1 MSSHFFLPPGGAQG
15 DRFHLTGS
23 EASHIIRVLR
33 HKAGDTLLFFDGKGA
48 RLEGTIT
55 EVLEDGSIKGT
66 LKDAGSTPE
75 RRLKLHLYPALIKG
89 NRWDWLLEKAV
100 ELGAHS
106 INPVITKR
114 TVARPEGKPERW
126 ERLVTAAA
134 KQCGRAT
141 LPAVAAPRSLPE
153 AAASAPGLKLVAWE
167 ETPEARLP
175 DLSEAAEVSLFVGP
189 EGGFDE
195 AELKSSGA
203 VPFGLGSNILRAETA
218 ALAAIVLVNQAAV
231 ASA

>member
-1 MSSHFFLPPGGAQG
+1 VPSHFFLPPGGAQG

-23 EASHIIRVLR
+23 EASHITRVLR
-33 HKAGDTLLFFDGKGA
+33 HKVGDSLLFFDGKGA
-48 RLEGTIT
+48 RLQGTIT
-55 EVLEDGSIKGT
+55 EVLEDGSVKGT
-66 LKDAGSTPE
+66 LKDAGATPE

-100 ELGAHS
+100 ELGVHS

-141 LPAVAAPRSLPE
+141 LPAVAEPRPLLE
-153 AAASAPGLKLVAWE
+153 AAKAAPGLKLVAWE
-167 ETPEARLP
+167 DAPDAMVPELA
-175 DLSEAAEVSLFVGP
+175 EVGEVSLFVGP
-189 EGGFDE
+189 EGGFDKE
-195 AELKSSGA
+195 EVDSLQA
-203 VPFGLGSNILRAETA
+203 VRFGLGPTILRAETA
-218 ALAAIVLVNQAAV
+218 VLAAIVVVNH
-231 ASA
+231 SAGKN